1 MDNCLFCNIVA
12 GSSPSYTVYE
22 DDKTKAF
29 LDIFPSTQGHVV
41 VILKKHGWAIGDY
54 TPEELGTLMG
64 TVQKVVAALTV
75 AFKTEVFTIG
85 MNHKEENGVHHLHIH
100 VLPRFFDDKGSV
112 IQSVVEREGKDSL
125 TETQEKIKKE
135 IR

>member
-1 MDNCLFCNIVA
+1 MDNCLFCKIVA
-12 GSSPSYTVYE
+12 GVSPSYTVYE
-22 DDKTKAF
+22 DDATRAF
-29 LDIFPSTQGHVV
+29 LDIFPSTPGHVV

-54 TPEELGTLMG
+54 TPSELENLMA

-85 MNHKEENGVHHLHIH
+85 INHKEENGVHHLHIH
-100 VLPRFFDDKGSV
+100 VLPRFPDDKGGV
-112 IQSVVEREGKDSL
+112 IQSVVEREGKETL
-125 TETQEKIKKE
+125 QETQEKIKKE